1 MRIPM
6 MRYVALYLVF
16 ALFIVA
22 LTPRVEAGMV
32 PSQIIQAAHI
42 DRGSDIE
49 RIQRFLEMKVVKD
62 RLESFGY
69 TPEEIRQRLDS
80 LTDHQLHQLAQQI
93 DEIRVGG
100 DGLGVVVALLVI
112 VILVLVIL
120 HLTGHKVIV
129 TK

>member
-22 LTPRVEAGMV
+22 ITPRVEAGMV

>member
-16 ALFIVA
+16 AMFIVA

-120 HLTGHKVIV
+120 HLTGHKVVV

>member
-16 ALFIVA
+16 AMFIVA

-32 PSQIIQAAHI
+32 PSQIIQAAQI

-120 HLTGHKVIV
+120 HLTGHKVVV

>member
-1 MRIPM
+1 MKIPM
-6 MRYVALYLVF
+6 MRYIALYLVF
-16 ALFIVA
+16 AMFIIGI
-22 LTPRVEAGMV
+22 TPRVDAGLV
-32 PSQIIQAAHI
+32 PSQIIQTAQI
-42 DRGSDIE
+42 DRGAEIE
-49 RIQRFLEMKVVKD
+49 RIQRVIEMKVVKE
-62 RLESFGY
+62 RLEKFGF

-80 LTDHQLHQLAQQI
+80 LTDHQIHQLAQQI
-93 DEIRVGG
+93 DDLRIGG

>member
-16 ALFIVA
+16 AMFIVA
-22 LTPRVEAGMV
+22 ITPRVEAGMV
-32 PSQIIQAAHI
+32 PSQIIQAAQI

-120 HLTGHKVIV
+120 HLTGHKVVV

>member
-1 MRIPM
+1 MRIPLM
-6 MRYVALYLVF
+6 KYIALYLVF
-16 ALFIVA
+16 TMFIIA
-22 LTPRVEAGMV
+22 ITPRIEAGMV
-32 PSQIIQAAHI
+32 PSQLIQTAQI
-42 DRGSDIE
+42 DRAGDLE
-49 RIQRFLEMKVVKD
+49 RIQQILEMKVVKD
-62 RLESFGY
+62 RLEKFGY

-80 LTDHQLHQLAQQI
+80 LTDHQIHQLASQI
-93 DEIRVGG
+93 DELRVGG

>member
-16 ALFIVA
+16 AMFIVA
-22 LTPRVEAGMV
+22 ITPRVEAGMV
-32 PSQIIQAAHI
+32 PSQIIQATQI

-49 RIQRFLEMKVVKD
+49 KIQRFLEMKVVKD

-93 DEIRVGG
+93 DEIRIGG

>member
-6 MRYVALYLVF
+6 IRYIALYLVF
-16 ALFIVA
+16 TMFIIA
-22 LTPRVEAGMV
+22 IIPRVEAGMV
-32 PSQIIQAAHI
+32 PSEIIRTALI
-42 DRGSDIE
+42 DRTADIE

-80 LTDHQLHQLAQQI
+80 LTDHQIHQLAQQI
-93 DEIRVGG
+93 DELRVGG
-100 DGLGVVVALLVI
+100 DGLGVVLALLVI

>member
-16 ALFIVA
+16 AMFVIA
-22 LTPRVEAGMV
+22 ITPRVEAGMV
-32 PSQIIQAAHI
+32 PSEIIQTALTDRAA
-42 DRGSDIE
+42 DIE

-62 RLESFGY
+62 RLESLGY
-69 TPEEIRQRLDS
+69 TSEEIRQRLDG
-80 LTDHQLHQLAQQI
+80 LTDHQIHQLAQQI
-93 DEIRVGG
+93 DAIRVGG

>member
-16 ALFIVA
+16 AMFIVA
-22 LTPRVEAGMV
+22 ITPRVEAGMV
-32 PSQIIQAAHI
+32 PSQIIQAAQI